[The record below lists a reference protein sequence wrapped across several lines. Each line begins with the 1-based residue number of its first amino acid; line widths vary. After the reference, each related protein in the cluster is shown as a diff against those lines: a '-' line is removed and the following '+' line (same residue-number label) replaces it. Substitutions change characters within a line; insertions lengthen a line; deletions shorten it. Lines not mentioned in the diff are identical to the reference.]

1 MKKTSTTK
9 KKSPEAPG
17 KQTSDSLRTLGPS
30 SFGLTSLPA
39 TLPEAE
45 LSGITLDEAKTRIRK
60 LRDLINDYRY
70 HYHVL
75 DESIMSEAAADSLKH
90 ELSLLEEKF
99 PELITPDSPTQRVA
113 GKPLDKFTKVTHE
126 KRMISLADV
135 FSESEIRDWLERN
148 RKLAPGGTFDFF
160 TDIKMDGL
168 ACSLHYENGLL
179 KQAVTRGDGLVGEDV
194 TMNVRTIENVPLQL
208 RNLAGNDAFLR
219 KSASA
224 LLRLAATGAS
234 DVSDVSDTLDVPAT
248 VEVRGEIVIFKKDFE
263 SLNDLQ
269 KRKGEKPFA
278 NPRNLAAGSIRQLD
292 PKIAAS
298 RPLKFMAYDLVT
310 PNLET
315 HHDAYE
321 WLRAHGFRTSNQDHV
336 YHNLEDVFA
345 EIRHLGETRQNLPFG
360 TDGMV
365 IKLNDRALYDR
376 LGIVGKTPRGAV
388 AFKYPAEESTTKVK
402 DIVISIGRTGAA
414 TPVAILDP
422 VVVAG
427 STVRHA
433 SVHNADEIARLDLR
447 VGDTVIIYKAG
458 DIIPQIKEVLVSLR
472 PENTTPFNYEQA
484 LKTQYPELEF
494 ERPAGEVVYR
504 VKGESSDFILKRAL
518 EYYASKPAL
527 NIDGLGEKNVAA
539 LVDAKLVS
547 SLADLYLLK
556 PEQLAKLERFGE
568 LSAKNLVDAIE
579 HSKTA
584 PLAKFITALGIRH
597 VGSQTAVALANH
609 FQDLENLKNATK
621 EDLLGIPDIG
631 EIVAE
636 SILAYFADEDNLEV
650 LLKLQHLGVHPT
662 FEDTSKLPLA
672 GQSYIISGTIEGFGR
687 EEAEDALR
695 NRGATITK
703 SVTKTT
709 TALIV
714 GEKPGQSKLD
724 KATKL
729 GIPVLGEADF
739 RKLIA
744 E

>member
-1 MKKTSTTK
+1 MKKNNSA
-9 KKSPEAPG
+9 AP
-17 KQTSDSLRTLGPS
+17 QPS
-30 SFGLTSLPA
+30 VV
-39 TLPEAE
+39 LPEFLPEVE
-45 LSGITLDEAKTRIRK
+45 LSNISLESARVRVAK

-113 GKPLDKFTKVTHE
+113 GKPLDKFTKVKHAR
-126 KRMISLADV
+126 RMISLADV
-135 FSESEIRDWLERN
+135 FSESEIRDWCERN
-148 RKLAPGGTFDFF
+148 RKLAPAATFEFF

-168 ACSLHYENGLL
+168 ACALHYENGIL

-194 TMNVRTIENVPLQL
+194 TMNVKTIENVPLSLKAQ
-208 RNLAGNDAFLR
+208 NYSG
-219 KSASA
+219 S
-224 LLRLAATGAS
+224 
-234 DVSDVSDTLDVPAT
+234 
-248 VEVRGEIVIFKKDFE
+248 VEVRGEIVIFKEDFKR
-263 SLNDLQ
+263 LNDLQ
-269 KRKGEKPFA
+269 KRRGEKPFA
-278 NPRNLAAGSIRQLD
+278 NPRNLAAGTIRQLD

-310 PNLET
+310 PNLPT
-315 HHDAYE
+315 HHEAYE
-321 WLRAHGFRTSNQDHV
+321 ALREMGFQTSKQDKV
-336 YHNLEDVFA
+336 FGNLEDVFK
-345 EIRHLGETRQNLPFG
+345 EIKHLGEIRGNLPFG

-365 IKLNDRALYDR
+365 IKLNDRKLYDQ

-458 DIIPQIKEVLVSLR
+458 DIIPQVKEVLTALR
-472 PENTTPFNYEQA
+472 PEDTEPFDYEKA

-494 ERPAGEVVYR
+494 ERPSGEVVYR

-539 LVDAKLVS
+539 LVDAKLVG
-547 SLADLYLLK
+547 SLDDLYRLT
-556 PEQLAKLERFGE
+556 PEKVASLERFGQ
-568 LSAKNLVDAIE
+568 LSAKNLVNAIE
-579 HSKTA
+579 ASKTA

-597 VGSQTAVALANH
+597 VGAQTAVALANH
-609 FQDLENLKNATK
+609 FKNLENLKNAT
-621 EDLLGIPDIG
+621 EEELLSIPDIG
-631 EIVAE
+631 KIVAE
-636 SILAYFADEDNLEV
+636 SILAYFTDEDNLEM
-650 LLKLQHLGVHPT
+650 LSNLQQLGVNPT
-662 FEDTSKLPLA
+662 FEDTSNLPLA
-672 GQSYIISGTIEGFGR
+672 GKSYIISGTIEGYGR

-709 TALIV
+709 TALII
-714 GEKPGQSKLD
+714 GEKPGKSKLD
-724 KATKL
+724 KAAKL
-729 GIPVLGEADF
+729 GIPILGEEDF
-739 RKLIA
+739 KKLIA
-744 E
+744 